1 MTFTKRRPIAL
12 VILFATLAMS
22 TASLAEVIQ
31 IEFTQFDTYSIE
43 VAHIEVGDTVEWLPT
58 NKGHNVEFL
67 AGPDM
72 AALPAKSIMNEP
84 QSIIFEQPG
93 VYLYGCTPHLN
104 IGMLGLI
111 VVGEDFHNEDF
122 HNLENIRS
130 VELSKVSKS
139 ILKMLIKKVKSD

>member
-1 MTFTKRRPIAL
+1 MTFTRRINKAL
-12 VILFATLAMS
+12 VILLATLAIS
-22 TASLAEVIQ
+22 TDSLAEIIQ

-72 AALPAKSIMNEP
+72 SALPAKSIMNEP
-84 QSIIFEQPG
+84 HSILFEQSG
-93 VYLYGCTPHLN
+93 VYLYSCTPHSN

-111 VVGEDFHNEDF
+111 IVGKDF
-122 HNLENIRS
+122 HNLENING
-130 VELSKVSKS
+130 VELSNVGRSV
-139 ILKMLIKKVKSD
+139 LRELIKKAKSS

>member
-1 MTFTKRRPIAL
+1 MLVAIVMAKQAIA
-12 VILFATLAMS
+12 A
-22 TASLAEVIQ
+22 VIQ

-84 QSIIFEQPG
+84 KSIIFEQPG

-111 VVGEDFHNEDF
+111 VVGEDFHN
-122 HNLENIRS
+122 LENIS
-130 VELSKVSKS
+130 SAELSKVGKS
-139 ILKMLIKKVKSD
+139 VLKMLINKVKSD